1 MDWASRRR
9 LAMAEKESATYEQKK
24 SSKIDSF
31 ENDVVFTSNYN
42 ANNSNATINSSSSN
56 NKKKSSKVE
65 IKNSPKPVERMIP
78 IRLTN
83 ELLGIWT
90 IPGLFF
96 PLVFSLPVNS
106 KQLFD

>member
-56 NKKKSSKVE
+56 KKKSSKVE
-65 IKNSPKPVERMIP
+65 IKNSPKPVERTIL

-83 ELLGIWT
+83 ELLGI
-90 IPGLFF
+90 
-96 PLVFSLPVNS
+96 
-106 KQLFD
+106 

>member
-42 ANNSNATINSSSSN
+42 ANNSNATINSS

-65 IKNSPKPVERMIP
+65 IKNSPKPVERTIP

-83 ELLGIWT
+83 ELLGI
-90 IPGLFF
+90 
-96 PLVFSLPVNS
+96 
-106 KQLFD
+106 